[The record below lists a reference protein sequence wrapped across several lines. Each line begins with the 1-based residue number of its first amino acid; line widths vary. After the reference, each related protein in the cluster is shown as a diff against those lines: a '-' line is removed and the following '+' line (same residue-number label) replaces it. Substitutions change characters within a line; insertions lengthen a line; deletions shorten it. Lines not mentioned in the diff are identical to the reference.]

1 MKIDL
6 FERNMLMHSPMKTI
20 FSPISFICAGIS
32 GVVLSLTLFG
42 CGGSKANTPASTQK
56 ADTSVLE
63 KTPVF
68 EPVVDTNHAVRWK
81 TIPDSSFSSEAGL
94 SFSGPYSVNSENI
107 TAFRGNHHRNSPS
120 RGKING
126 KPMGLKL
133 EWTFTTRNK
142 SALSGNDGSKY
153 SVIDWGGGSGWTGQP
168 ALIQWSRTMKDSLGI
183 TRRDFLQDDQA
194 KEVIIGSLSGEV
206 YFIDLASGKATR
218 DPIQIDGPIKGS
230 IAIDPR
236 LNGMLYVGQG
246 ISKGKRFGA
255 YLIDMITRKVV
266 LHIPGKDPDADRNW
280 GAFDSNPLL
289 DRSSGKLFWPAENG
303 LLYRINVQDKNKPF
317 VESKLNY
324 SRIGMGRLG
333 LEASM
338 AAIGQY
344 GFIGDNSGNILC
356 IDLQQMKPVWQIDNQ
371 DDIDASLIIDREED
385 RYYLYAGNEV
395 DHRQPYAKSTLRKID
410 ARTGSIV
417 WEVGRVCAGHTLNG
431 RENSG
436 GMLATP
442 LIGKQKGNH
451 IALALFSRPNKTQKA
466 DLVAID
472 KRSGKELYSFR
483 LDAYSWASPVD
494 FYDEDGNMYLFFT
507 DVIGN
512 LYLMNGLTGEL
523 LHKTAT
529 GLTIESSPIIYNDRI
544 VVGTRGSSILSYK
557 IVTN

>member
-1 MKIDL
+1 MPIHSSMKSICSPTTMTAL
-6 FERNMLMHSPMKTI
+6 GVLGAVALM
-20 FSPISFICAGIS
+20 
-32 GVVLSLTLFG
+32 TLFG
-42 CGGSKANTPASTQK
+42 CGRSKANTPAPLQK
-56 ADTSVLE
+56 SDTTIL
-63 KTPVF
+63 KKIPAFDPVYDSNQ
-68 EPVVDTNHAVRWK
+68 PIRWK
-81 TIPDSSFSSEAGL
+81 IIPHSSSSPDQGVSFAG
-94 SFSGPYSVNSENI
+94 SYSINPEDI
-107 TAFRGNHHRNSPS
+107 TAFRGNQYRNSPS
-120 RGKING
+120 RGNIKG
-126 KPMGLKL
+126 KPSALKF
-133 EWTFTTRNK
+133 EWKYTTRNK
-142 SALSGNDGSKY
+142 SILSGNDGSKY

-266 LHIPGKDPDADRNW
+266 LHIPGKDPDAFRNW

-289 DRSSGKLFWPAENG
+289 DQTSGALFWPAENG

-324 SRIGMGRLG
+324 SRPGMSRLG
-333 LEASM
+333 MEASM
-338 AAIGQY
+338 AAIGHY
-344 GFIGDNSGNILC
+344 GFVGDNSGNILC
-356 IDLQQMKPVWQIDNQ
+356 IDLKNLKPVWQIDNE
-371 DDIDASLIIDREED
+371 DDIDASIVVDQEED
-385 RYYLYAGNEV
+385 RYYLYVGNEV
-395 DHRQPYAKSTLRKID
+395 DHRQPYAKATLKKID
-410 ARTGSIV
+410 ARTGSTI
-417 WEVGRVCAGHTLNG
+417 WKAGRVCAGHPLNE

-436 GMLATP
+436 GVLATP
-442 LIGKQKGNH
+442 LIGKKKGDH
-451 IALALFSRPNKTQKA
+451 IAIALFSRPNKTQKA
-466 DLVAID
+466 DLVAFD

-494 FYDEDGNMYLFFT
+494 FYDEDGNMYLFLS

-529 GLTIESSPIIYNDRI
+529 GLTIESSPILYNDRI
-544 VVGTRGSSILSYK
+544 VVGTRGNSILSYK